1 LNWRDSRAEDNV
13 RKRPFQKKSDP
24 LPHSGLSGL
33 LQNYKKILI
42 HKTFSGK
49 VAELFFHIQ
58 LPSYFSIQK
67 QKRRKMGNYINLG
80 NGDFQSIDEREIG
93 SCSTVLRQ
101 SISFA

>member
-1 LNWRDSRAEDNV
+1 M
-13 RKRPFQKKSDP
+13 
-24 LPHSGLSGL
+24 
-33 LQNYKKILI
+33 
-42 HKTFSGK
+42 HKGFSGK
-49 VAELFFHIQ
+49 MIEKIFHIQ

-93 SCSTVLRQ
+93 CSSTVLRQ